1 MVKENFEVSNLAEY
15 QSRIHE
21 GIGLSELQGYLQPLF
36 VEIQD
41 SVSGLNMQFHLL
53 RSMDFTIF
61 DETQKNFLQGCL
73 RSLQL
78 LEKKVSLA
86 VYSLK
91 HGYPNIDPISDPDFS
106 YFVTQKQNEF
116 EKALATCDQ
125 ITDEEFLDIIDGE
138 FRYLFASVEQSL
150 SSLSF
155 LQEKE
160 ELFPVSEEAFLTQN
174 SLRFLV
180 QFFGKWLEN
189 KGFFLL

>member
-1 MVKENFEVSNLAEY
+1 
-15 QSRIHE
+15 
-21 GIGLSELQGYLQPLF
+21 
-36 VEIQD
+36 
-41 SVSGLNMQFHLL
+41 MQFHLL

-86 VYSLK
+86 VYALK
-91 HGYPNIDPISDPDFS
+91 HGYPNIDPVSDPDFS
-106 YFVTQKQNEF
+106 HFVTQRQNEF
-116 EKALATCDQ
+116 EKALTTCDQ

-160 ELFPVSEEAFLTQN
+160 ELFPVSEEAFLIQN
-174 SLRFLV
+174 SLHFLA